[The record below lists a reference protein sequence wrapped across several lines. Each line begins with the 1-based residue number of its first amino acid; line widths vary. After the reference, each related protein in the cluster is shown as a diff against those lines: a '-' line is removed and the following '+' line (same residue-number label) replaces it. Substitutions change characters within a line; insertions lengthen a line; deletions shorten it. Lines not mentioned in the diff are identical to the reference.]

1 MDLPN
6 IEAYLRPQDIR
17 NITGWSEDWA
27 WLAGG
32 TWLFSEP
39 QPHLVTLVDMQS
51 LGWSEVDVEGDN
63 LVIGATCPLI
73 KLLEYS
79 WLPEWTAVAGL
90 KSAVSALAASLK
102 IINIATVG
110 GNICLALSV
119 GTLAPAMVALG
130 ASYEI
135 LNLKG
140 ELRQVAASSFQIGFK
155 KTILQPGEVLRRV
168 LIPLDN
174 LKWKISYQRFSF
186 AASDPAYSIVVTAYN
201 PHKQKFRVVIGA
213 SVAAPILLEFDGDG
227 DVDMENINFIGD
239 VRSAAYRRE
248 ITTGLIRRSLDI
260 FKQ

>member
-6 IEAYLRPQDIR
+6 IEAYLRPKDIE
-17 NITGWSEDWA
+17 NITEWSENWA

-51 LGWSEVDVEGDN
+51 LGWSKIEIEGDN

-73 KLLEYS
+73 KLLEHS
-79 WLPEWTAVAGL
+79 WLPEWTAIAGL

-102 IINIATVG
+102 VINMATVG

-119 GTLAPAMVALG
+119 GTLAPVMVTLG
-130 ASYEI
+130 ANYEI

-140 ELRQVAASSFQIGFK
+140 ELRQVGASSFQIGFK

-168 LIPLDN
+168 LIPLEN
-174 LKWKISYQRFSF
+174 LKWKVSYQRFSF
-186 AASDPAYSIVVTAYN
+186 GASDPAYSIVVSAYN
-201 PHKQKFRVVIGA
+201 PKKQKFRVAIGA
-213 SVAAPILLEFDGDG
+213 SVVAPILLEFDGD
-227 DVDMENINFIGD
+227 VNMQNINFIGD
-239 VRSAAYRRE
+239 AASAAYRRE
-248 ITTGLIRRSLDI
+248 ITTVLIRRSLDI
-260 FKQ
+260 IEQ